1 MALVPTTWNPAD
13 KSTDIS
19 LSGGDL
25 IATCTLNG
33 WASVRSIL
41 GVSSGKWYWEI
52 TVNAITSSYGE
63 VAIGDSGVGLD
74 AEPGVNV
81 DGYAYRGLDGNKMN
95 NNSWEAYG
103 ATFTDGDIISVALD
117 MDGGKLWWA
126 KNGVWQASGDP
137 GAGTNEAYSG
147 IVGTLYA
154 MVCIYHSSKYMT
166 ANFGDSAFAYSVPS
180 GFTSGF
186 GSPGAST
193 SLTDLSIE
201 IKASEEIITDLLS
214 EIIAGVESL
223 TDLNSSIDV
232 LGQSFTD
239 LKSDIAATFTTDFK
253 DLLAEIITKAEIFYD
268 LETEIS
274 AGNISLTDLLSEII
288 TKAQKIYDLKSE
300 IAALTPT
307 IIDLKTSIEAVRSK
321 WWLKSEIKAGCAA
334 RYSFDTEWN
343 PNRFLMTEI
352 AAKKPHEF
360 SFNTISGSN
369 YAATSPQIEILTA
382 TGTYPLRTL
391 FLDYITPGSEN
402 EYVFKLWFARG
413 LGGGAALK
421 NAKIKAEYINTSD
434 AGGFEIVELGII
446 SVKVGDG
453 EYQTV
458 STTPLLLGDILA
470 DSYLDLSLKITIR
483 DCTLSRGLI
492 FFKLILTGDLKES
505 LYSDKVVYGDG
516 SQYFLAEVDDYTSND
531 FVCRLYIVG

>member
-1 MALVPTTWNPAD
+1 MTSNTAPSPNVTSASTEGGASYAAWKAFDQTVTTEWSAGYGNNAPWWIQFDFGEGNAEEAVSYTVSASTNSDLYNYMPKTWTLQGSDNGVDWDVLDTQTDVASWTSGEMREYSISSPAAYRYY
-13 KSTDIS
+13 K
-19 LSGGDL
+19 
-25 IATCTLNG
+25 LN
-33 WASVRSIL
+33 
-41 GVSSGKWYWEI
+41 I
-52 TVNAITSSYGE
+52 TAGYSSYVVIGE
-63 VAIGDSGVGLD
+63 IELIG
-74 AEPGVNV
+74 
-81 DGYAYRGLDGNKMN
+81 
-95 NNSWEAYG
+95 G
-103 ATFTDGDIISVALD
+103 AA
-117 MDGGKLWWA
+117 
-126 KNGVWQASGDP
+126 
-137 GAGTNEAYSG
+137 
-147 IVGTLYA
+147 
-154 MVCIYHSSKYMT
+154 
-166 ANFGDSAFAYSVPS
+166 
-180 GFTSGF
+180 
-186 GSPGAST
+186 T
-193 SLTDLSIE
+193 SLTDLNVE

-223 TDLNSSIDV
+223 TDLNSEIRVGGTSLI
-232 LGQSFTD
+232 D
-239 LKSDIAATFTTDFK
+239 LKSDIAADFLTDFVNLSTEISASAQEVL
-253 DLLAEIITKAEIFYD
+253 DLL
-268 LETEIS
+268 TEIS
-274 AGNISLTDLLSEII
+274 AGKVSLSDLLSEII